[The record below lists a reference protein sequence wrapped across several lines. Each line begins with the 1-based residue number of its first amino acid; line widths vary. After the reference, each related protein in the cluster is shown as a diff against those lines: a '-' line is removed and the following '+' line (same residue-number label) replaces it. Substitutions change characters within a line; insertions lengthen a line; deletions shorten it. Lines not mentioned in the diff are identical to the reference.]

1 MLHTKPDVL
10 SLFNRIH
17 FLKDDLFVVI
27 GKTFCSIFEVFFF
40 LQFRHNQLK
49 LVKLILMKDAVQ
61 GT

>member
-1 MLHTKPDVL
+1 MLYTKLDVL
-10 SLFNRIH
+10 NLLKSID

-27 GKTFCSIFEVFFF
+27 GKTFCSKFEVFF
-40 LQFRHNQLK
+40 LEYRHNQLK